1 VLVENAVASIVM
13 DVYESFFPLSSLA
26 SSHYTSPFI
35 FQNVM
40 VRVDVCCLW
49 PAVQNHYLD
58 RRCVRGCGKTSRKPW
73 NGVPYETEIEILRTA
88 CHPRVRVCFG
98 DIVKASHKIEG
109 CYRDVTSILGLKG
122 TYFNFSFDSCCPN
135 RLAFFLYFKRSEV
148 VHCTYYVLFK
158 TVSWRTNECEKGL
171 MCIRVRKTSSVSIP

>member
-1 VLVENAVASIVM
+1 MLVENAVASIVM
-13 DVYESFFPLSSLA
+13 EIYKSFFPLSSLA

-98 DIVKASHKIEG
+98 DIVRASHKIEG
-109 CYRDVTSILGLKG
+109 CYRDVTSILGLIG
-122 TYFNFSFDSCCPN
+122 TYFNFSFDSCCLLTVLPSSYIL
-135 RLAFFLYFKRSEV
+135 RDRKW
-148 VHCTYYVLFK
+148 CTLFIMCCSK
-158 TVSWRTNECEKGL
+158 QCHGGL
-171 MCIRVRKTSSVSIP
+171 MSVKRV